1 MKKLLGTR
9 LFDFKLF
16 NQNTVM
22 VSANDHETRENLL
35 RFIIKIRG
43 GREGERGNYRLI
55 SMQWGRGGMG
65 VVLPRI

>member
-1 MKKLLGTR
+1 
-9 LFDFKLF
+9 
-16 NQNTVM
+16 M

-43 GREGERGNYRLI
+43 GEGERENYRLI